1 MKKYILRIL
10 FAILPAAIVLLPL
23 LPKAEAEEYT
33 YAKALYYQYG
43 GSGDTYE
50 MTFFTPEGEIC
61 RLPAGAGKF
70 YIDMALDRSYAFVI
84 LDFNK
89 EHGGEFYFVSPEGA
103 KHIAGG
109 VYACL
114 SSDEGGNA
122 AYITDFSGGDTCT
135 LNLYNGKD
143 GKTRCIDENM
153 WAHTSWWYNHAA
165 ISPDGNSLVYC
176 RYGEDGAPEGMLW
189 KKGKYT
195 SLGDA
200 LPIAVADKAEYI
212 YYARADTDD
221 YSERVYSDY
230 YVLGKRGEA
239 RISPEPVSGTF
250 YFNRD
255 FSEAL
260 FNYIGDGESISYFCV
275 DGEVMQA
282 NAHIPPIDGIAAPDG
297 ELAGEFPDLDP
308 EKRPQPEY
316 YYRYGIDSF
325 RGKTLLVTTSIGWC
339 GNNYVYPVYYVDHEL
354 QVSEPYNY
362 GSETFTMRGSSAI
375 YSYGGG
381 LYYLENFPEGE
392 PVQVG
397 NTNIAALG
405 EEGQVYYA
413 CVDGLCLWEKGS
425 SRHVIDDGR
434 LVHHSRNCFQDRS
447 TPYNFSLN
455 FGYLPAVDGSLYYQN
470 LSGDTLYCLS
480 PEGGIETLLTDVED
494 VHSAYFFEGIP
505 VVLIRTD
512 DDCVDAYRLHGAA
525 ATLIVE
531 DMLG

>member
-10 FAILPAAIVLLPL
+10 FAILSAAIVLLPL

-114 SSDEGGNA
+114 SSDKGGNA
-122 AYITDFSGGDTCT
+122 AYITDFNGADTCK
-135 LNLYNGKD
+135 LNLYNGKN
-143 GKTRCIDENM
+143 GKTQCIDENM

-165 ISPDGNSLVYC
+165 ISPDGNSIVYC

-221 YSERVYSDY
+221 YSEHVYRDY
-230 YVLGKRGEA
+230 YVLSQKGEK
-239 RISPEPVSGTF
+239 RISPETVSGTF

-255 FSEAL
+255 FSEVL
-260 FNYIGDGESISYFCV
+260 FNCRGDGESASYFCV

-282 NAHIPPIDGIAAPDG
+282 NAYVPPIDGIAAPDG
-297 ELAGEFPDLDP
+297 ELAGEFTNFEP

-339 GNNYVYPVYYVDHEL
+339 GNNNIYPVYYVDHEL
-354 QVSEPYNY
+354 QVSEPYDY
-362 GSETFTMRGSSAI
+362 GSGNFTMRGSSAI
-375 YSYGGG
+375 YAYGGE
-381 LYYLENFPEGE
+381 LYYLENFPESE

-397 NTNIAALG
+397 GGNIAALG
-405 EEGQVYYA
+405 EERQVYYA
-413 CVDGLCLWEKGS
+413 HDYGLRLWENGS
-425 SRHVIDDGR
+425 SRAVVDDGR
-434 LVHHSRNCFQDRS
+434 LVFRSRCCFNDRS
-447 TPYNFSLN
+447 TSNNFSLN
-455 FGYLPAVDGSLYYQN
+455 LVYLPAVDGYLYYQN
-470 LSGDTLYCLS
+470 LSGDNLYCLT

-512 DDCVDAYRLHGAA
+512 DDCVDAYRLDGAA

-531 DMLG
+531 DMLR